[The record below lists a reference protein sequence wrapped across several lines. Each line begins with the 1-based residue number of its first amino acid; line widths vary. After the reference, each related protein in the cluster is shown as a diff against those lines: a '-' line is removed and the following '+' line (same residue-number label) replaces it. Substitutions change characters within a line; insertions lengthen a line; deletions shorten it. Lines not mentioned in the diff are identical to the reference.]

1 LVLFLQIVELLDD
14 PPSLLLN
21 LLAFLLISLSLS
33 SLIVEPFLELVNLV
47 LNLCHLSLTVVKLLL
62 FYYPVAFQLFK
73 VNLDLLVV
81 AIAKVLQLGV

>member
-1 LVLFLQIVELLDD
+1 MLDD

-21 LLAFLLISLSLS
+21 LLAFFLISLSLS